1 MLSKTGGLEEMA
13 VLSRSDF
20 ILRPDPY
27 MLIGIDWGGTK
38 MEVIALDRDGE
49 TRARHRIATPTG
61 GYDDCIRAVVDLVAA
76 AEQTAGERGSIGIGI
91 PGSPNPRTGIVRNSN
106 AVLINGKPL
115 GRDLETALGRP
126 VRLANDANCLAVSEA
141 VDGAGREARVVFGVI
156 VGTGHGGGLAI
167 DKRVHAGYQGIA
179 AEIGHYPL
187 PWMTKDEY
195 PGHKCWCGKPGC
207 LDMYACGT
215 GLELDYRTTTGIDRR
230 GRDIIDLKREGD
242 PAATGV
248 YQRFVDRLARSLA
261 LLTNI
266 VDPDVFVLGGG
277 MSNVDEIYGEL
288 PDLIV
293 KYLFGDSFETPIRK
307 AVHGD
312 SSGVR
317 GAAWLWKE

>member
-1 MLSKTGGLEEMA
+1 M
-13 VLSRSDF
+13 F
-20 ILRPDPY
+20 
-27 MLIGIDWGGTK
+27 IGIDWGGTK

-49 TRARHRIATPTG
+49 TRARHRVATPTS

-76 AEQTAGERGSIGIGI
+76 AEETAGARGSIGIGI

-141 VDGAGREARVVFGVI
+141 VDGAGRQARVVFGVI

-167 DKRVHAGYQGIA
+167 DKKVHAGYQGIA

-195 PGHKCWCGKPGC
+195 PGHTCWCGKLGC

-215 GLELDYRTTTGIDRR
+215 GLELDYRTTTGVDRR
-230 GRDIIDLKREGD
+230 GRDIIELKRAGD

-248 YQRFVDRLARSLA
+248 YQHFVDRLARSLA

-288 PDLIV
+288 PGLIT
-293 KYLFGDSFETPIRK
+293 KYIFGDSFETPIVK

-317 GAAWLWKE
+317 GAAWLWKG